1 MSMRRPAPGGGDARG
16 RVRLHRP
23 LPPGPHR
30 DGIVAS
36 ERADPL
42 ITGRMIMELLELTHG
57 HPGTEGGAPAIIQ
70 RVRDSSRLGHLHD
83 HALSSISREPGGQV
97 RTPLLTHHRRALSP
111 FSHACT
117 IA

>member
-1 MSMRRPAPGGGDARG
+1 MPVFSCTQWGIDGAERG
-16 RVRLHRP
+16 KTTSAEPRIAISDIWGFQRL
-23 LPPGPHR
+23 
-30 DGIVAS
+30 V
-36 ERADPL
+36 
-42 ITGRMIMELLELTHG
+42 ITRCMIMELIKLTHG
-57 HPGTEGGAPAIIQ
+57 YPGTEGGAPAIIQ